1 FTLTGTNETLSAEL
15 TLQELPGAFDTF
27 RLILR
32 NVIGAVVYDT
42 LVKQVSDANINV
54 QDCITFPDVINTP
67 SFP

>member
-1 FTLTGTNETLSAEL
+1 FTLTGTTETLSAEL
-15 TLQELPGAFDTF
+15 TLSELPGAFDTF

-32 NVIGAVVYDT
+32 NSFGAVVFDT